1 MCGTAAGL
9 WNQRSP
15 AANRVLAST
24 KPQALEVRNFFPD
37 DASRSMELVVSR
49 AVEDL
54 LRGRGLVGET
64 ELSAVSRMGKW
75 SSKRGAARGKGDQTE
90 PITLLCLLRLL
101 H

>member
-54 LRGRGLVGET
+54 MGRRGLVVET
-64 ELSAVSRMGKW
+64 ELFSCEQNGEV
-75 SSKRGAARGKGDQTE
+75 E
-90 PITLLCLLRLL
+90 L
-101 H
+101 